1 MCIIL
6 QNPDARNGQYK
17 VLNVDKESDGI
28 PVSKFIERYFQ
39 HYEVDRVFHEL
50 SHEDLISYKEVVH
63 VSSESLTI
71 DKVSIS

>member
-1 MCIIL
+1 MCTIF
-6 QNPDARNGQYK
+6 QNPDARNERYK
-17 VLNVDKESDGI
+17 VLKVDKESDGI
-28 PVSKFIERYFQ
+28 PMSKFIESCFQ
-39 HYEVDRVFHEL
+39 QYEADRVFHEL